1 MEKDFHS
8 NVPNMQESFLGDFQE
23 KKKKK
28 KVLPKPSGFLFGI
41 GTEVIYSCESTIGL
55 GELVFL
61 PRQNKEK
68 FQTPGSCHET
78 EMSLLEQIRDNC

>member
-8 NVPNMQESFLGDFQE
+8 NVPNMQKSFLVTFRR

-28 KVLPKPSGFLFGI
+28 NVLPKPSVFLFGI
-41 GTEVIYSCESTIGL
+41 GTEVILSCESTIGL

-68 FQTPGSCHET
+68 FQTPGSCYEM